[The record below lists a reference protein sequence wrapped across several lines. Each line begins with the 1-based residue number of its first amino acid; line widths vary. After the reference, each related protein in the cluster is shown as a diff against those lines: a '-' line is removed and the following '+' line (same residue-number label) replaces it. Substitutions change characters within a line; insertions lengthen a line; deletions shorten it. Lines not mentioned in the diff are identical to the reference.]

1 MFEDFGGEIWSFLTI
16 FGGEVWRFLRIL
28 VEKLGNF

>member
-1 MFEDFGGEIWSFLTI
+1 MFEDFGGEIWRFLKI